1 MVLRPLPWGYGH
13 YCNPAARRL
22 WFSAKTRSSNSY
34 ASIVLGS
41 TDSDAINSLS
51 AAGLGSQVKT
61 PIMGLSP
68 SAKESET
75 QGTAKVNP
83 ALLEGLGL
91 LLLSL
96 ATVGTAWCS
105 FEAAAWGG
113 AAAGAANQS
122 TAASRRA
129 AKDELQAN
137 QMALLDILLF
147 SQHINARASSNE
159 PLARFYADRFRG
171 EAKTA
176 FEAWMALKPFENSNA
191 PPHPFVT
198 NLYQPRVLE
207 DARQA
212 DAESQRF
219 AEQAGDAGRNSRS
232 YILITV
238 LLASALF
245 CGGTAAKFDRSWVR
259 RGVLMFGLGAFLFA
273 MGRLWQLP
281 IQF

>member
-1 MVLRPLPWGYGH
+1 
-13 YCNPAARRL
+13 
-22 WFSAKTRSSNSY
+22 
-34 ASIVLGS
+34 
-41 TDSDAINSLS
+41 
-51 AAGLGSQVKT
+51 
-61 PIMGLSP
+61 MGLDSP
-68 SAKESET
+68 DKNRPAPDQPKL
-75 QGTAKVNP
+75 NP
-83 ALLEGLGL
+83 ALLEAVGLV
-91 LLLSL
+91 LLSL

-113 AAAGAANQS
+113 AGGGAANRA

-137 QMALLDILLF
+137 QIALLDILLF
-147 SQHINARASSNE
+147 SQHINARAGSNE
-159 PLARFYADRFRG
+159 PLARFYAERFRG

-176 FEAWMALKPFENSNA
+176 FAAWMALKPFDNPNA

-212 DAESQRF
+212 EAESQRF
-219 AEQAGDAGRNSRS
+219 AEQAGEAGRISRG

-245 CGGTAAKFDRSWVR
+245 CGGTAARFDRTWAR
-259 RGVLMFGLGAFLFA
+259 RGVLLFGLGAFLFA
-273 MGRLWQLP
+273 MGRLCQLP
-281 IQF
+281 ITF